1 MENIEAF
8 YTLAL
13 IYGFV
18 SFETYRQI
26 VLKININHKNNN
38 EELINSQ
45 AEEYS
50 YV

>member
-1 MENIEAF
+1 MENTEAF

-26 VLKININHKNNN
+26 ILKNNISQEN
-38 EELINSQ
+38 TEELIPSQ
-45 AEEYS
+45 AGEYL